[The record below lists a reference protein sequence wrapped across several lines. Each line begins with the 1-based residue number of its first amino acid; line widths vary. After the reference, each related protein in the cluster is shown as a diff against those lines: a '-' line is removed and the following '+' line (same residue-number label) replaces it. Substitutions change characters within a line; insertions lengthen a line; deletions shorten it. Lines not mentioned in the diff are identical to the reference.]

1 MFCDMDLSNLPACDA
16 PLYKWDECEDE
27 EVAVVGVALQA
38 LVVGV
43 VGGAVQALAV
53 LELGLDPG
61 AGAGVGTA
69 AGDAT

>member
-1 MFCDMDLSNLPACDA
+1 MDLSNLPACDA

-43 VGGAVQALAV
+43 VGGAVQDLVVGVVGGAVQALAV
-53 LELGLDPG
+53 LELGLALLP
-61 AGAGVGTA
+61 
-69 AGDAT
+69 